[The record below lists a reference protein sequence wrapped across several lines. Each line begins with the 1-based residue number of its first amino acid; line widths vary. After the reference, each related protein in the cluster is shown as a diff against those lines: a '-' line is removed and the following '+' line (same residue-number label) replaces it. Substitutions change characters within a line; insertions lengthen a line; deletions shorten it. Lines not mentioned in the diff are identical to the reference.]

1 MTRTLAL
8 ALPNFQDTFTVETDA
23 CQPIAYLSKALGEKH
38 KSLSIYGKKKEFLAL
53 TMGIEKWR
61 YYLQRPKCILGWG
74 KGRARWAVRGMG
86 HRGWELGYGRQGRK
100 GFFFCFYL
108 ILVYFYLLSISIQI

>member
-38 KSLSIYGKKKEFLAL
+38 KSLSVYGKKRVSGSYH
-53 TMGIEKWR
+53 GIGKWR
-61 YYLQRPKCILGWG
+61 YYLQTPECIL
-74 KGRARWAVRGMG
+74 VT
-86 HRGWELGYGRQGRK
+86 
-100 GFFFCFYL
+100 
-108 ILVYFYLLSISIQI
+108 SP